1 MGMALFAGQP
11 AGVQIKKWLIILVT
25 LLVVVN
31 VMAAASLVVVQMSMT
46 DIQARYQPVMISASE
61 ISTQVH
67 QAQAS
72 LYKYLGEYLPDT
84 TEVEQNTEALEKTL
98 EDGMNQEAASEW
110 LEELEAIRGNLAKYR
125 VVVSSLPAIG
135 AGTDWGEVDEFRSQA
150 VVLGQSM
157 EKQATSLKAG
167 VVARIRVKAGRS
179 LRISSI
185 AVVVF
190 LCFLGLSAFITGL
203 LLVWWKQFQDM
214 ILNL

>member
-1 MGMALFAGQP
+1 MALFAGQP
-11 AGVQIKKWLIILVT
+11 AGIQIKKWLIILVT

-31 VMAAASLVVVQMSMT
+31 VMAAASLVVVQMSMS
-46 DIQARYQPVMISASE
+46 DIQGRYQPVMISASE

-72 LYKYLGEYLPDT
+72 LYKYLGEYRPDT
-84 TEVEQNTEALEKTL
+84 AEVEQNTLALERTL
-98 EDGMNQEAASEW
+98 EEAMKQEAAADW
-110 LEELEAIRGNLAKYR
+110 LGELEAIRGNLAKYR

-150 VVLGQSM
+150 VALGRSM
-157 EKQATSLKAG
+157 EEQATSLKAG
-167 VVARIRVKAGRS
+167 VGARIQAKAERS
-179 LRISSI
+179 LRVSSS

>member
-1 MGMALFAGQP
+1 MALFAGQP
-11 AGVQIKKWLIILVT
+11 AGIQIKKWLIILVT
-25 LLVVVN
+25 LIVVVN
-31 VMAAASLVVVQMSMT
+31 VMAAASLVVVQMSMS
-46 DIQARYQPVMISASE
+46 DIQGRYLPVMISASE

-84 TEVEQNTEALEKTL
+84 AEVEQNTAVLEETL
-98 EDGMNQEAASEW
+98 EAAMKLEAAGEW
-110 LEELEAIRGNLAKYR
+110 LGELEEIRGNLAKYR

-135 AGTDWGEVDEFRSQA
+135 AGTDWGELDEFRSQA
-150 VVLGQSM
+150 VVLGRSM
-157 EKQATSLKAG
+157 EEQATSLKAG
-167 VVARIRVKAGRS
+167 VGARIQTRAERS
-179 LRISSI
+179 LRISSS

-203 LLVWWKQFQDM
+203 LVVWWKQFQDM

>member
-1 MGMALFAGQP
+1 MALFAGQP
-11 AGVQIKKWLIILVT
+11 AGIQIKKWLIILVT
-25 LLVVVN
+25 LIVVVN
-31 VMAAASLVVVQMSMT
+31 VMAAASLVVVQMSMS
-46 DIQARYQPVMISASE
+46 DIQGRYLPVMISAGE

-84 TEVEQNTEALEKTL
+84 VEVEQNTAVLEETL
-98 EDGMNQEAASEW
+98 EGTMKLEAAGEW
-110 LEELEAIRGNLAKYR
+110 LSELEAIRGNLAKYR

-150 VVLGQSM
+150 VVLGRSM
-157 EKQATSLKAG
+157 EEQATSLKAG
-167 VVARIRVKAGRS
+167 VGARIQTKAERS
-179 LRISSI
+179 LRISSS